1 MHITAAYIITFISSF
16 CMLVIE
22 IVAGRILA
30 PFVGVSLYTWT
41 SIIGVV
47 LAGISLGAFAGGKLA
62 DRYPDTKTLGWLL
75 LSSGIATLSIAPVT
89 DLVASYSFQT
99 SLMMRIVIVTTLT
112 FFIPSFI
119 IGMIS
124 PVVVKLTLR
133 NVETAGNVV
142 GRIYA
147 VSTLGSIIGTFT
159 AGFFLIS
166 FMGTRN
172 IIMTMGGILMITA
185 IGSGFLFRSKKPA
198 LATYFFPVFLLWAI
212 YGYAFKPPIT
222 SDTVLYKE
230 SDYYTIKVKNTTS
243 ADGRTPLRSLV
254 LDNLI
259 HSYVSTS
266 DPLHIEYRY
275 EKVYSDV
282 LTWRFGKD
290 APFKS
295 LTIGAGGY
303 TFPRYMEV
311 YYPNASLDVVEIDPE
326 VTKISYEHLGL
337 PKTTRIRSFN
347 EDGRWFVMNNKEK
360 YDVIFFDAYNDLSIP
375 YHLTTREFAQMVK
388 ERMNPNGVV
397 MTNIIDNFQSGS
409 FLPSYLKTLRE
420 VFGEKNVHL
429 IAISPAFEKIRI
441 STFVVLATNGNSNI
455 HDFAAFMKKSRG
467 EDADSA
473 VVPEEIV
480 NRLLERNYSVV
491 LTDDYAP
498 VDNLIAPVFE
508 LRFGY
513 NKREQS

>member
-1 MHITAAYIITFISSF
+1 MNIVTAYIITFVASF

-47 LAGISLGAFAGGKLA
+47 LAGISIGAFFGGKLA
-62 DRYPDTKTLGWLL
+62 DRYPSTRTLGLL
-75 LSSGIATLSIAPVT
+75 LLLSGIATLCIAPVANV
-89 DLVASYSFQT
+89 LSAYSFKT
-99 SLMMRIVIVTTLT
+99 SLMVRIVLETAII
-112 FFIPSFI
+112 FFVPSFI
-119 IGMIS
+119 LGTIS
-124 PVVVKLTLR
+124 PVVVKLALR

-147 VSTLGSIIGTFT
+147 VSTFGSIIGTFT

-172 IIMTMGGILMITA
+172 IILSMGGILIATA
-185 IGSGFLFRSKKPA
+185 LGTGFLFKSRKPVIA
-198 LATYFFPVFLLWAI
+198 SFFFPAMLLWGI
-212 YGYAFKPPIT
+212 NGDVFSPPKDANT
-222 SDTVLYKE
+222 LLYRE
-230 SDYYTIKVKNTTS
+230 SDYYTIKVKKATS
-243 ADGRTPLRSLV
+243 ADGKTPLKSLI
-254 LDNLI
+254 LDNLV
-259 HSYVSTS
+259 HSYVNPA

-290 APFKS
+290 ASFSS

-311 YYPNASLDVVEIDPE
+311 FYPNASLDVVEIDPE
-326 VTKISYEHLGL
+326 VTKVAYDHLGL
-337 PKTTRIRSFN
+337 PRTTRIRSYN
-347 EDGRWFVMNNKEK
+347 EDGRWHVMNSREK
-360 YDVIFFDAYNDLSIP
+360 YDVVFFDAYNDLSIP
-375 YHLTTREFAQMVK
+375 YHLTTREFARMVK
-388 ERMNPNGVV
+388 DRMNANGIV
-397 MTNIIDNFQSGS
+397 MTNIIDNFRSGS
-409 FLPSYLKTLRE
+409 FLPSYIKTLRE
-420 VFGEKNVHL
+420 VFGSQNVHL
-429 IAISPAFEKIRI
+429 IAISPEFEKIRI
-441 STFVVLATNGNSNI
+441 STFVVLATNGALDI
-455 HDFAAFMKKSRG
+455 GDFAAFMKKSRG
-467 EDADSA
+467 ADAASA

-480 NRLLERNYSVV
+480 NRLLEQNYAVV

>member
-1 MHITAAYIITFISSF
+1 MHIITAYIITFIASF

-47 LAGISLGAFAGGKLA
+47 LAGISLGAFFGGKLA
-62 DRYPDTKTLGWLL
+62 DRYPGTKTLGWLL
-75 LSSGIATLSIAPVT
+75 LLSGIATLTIAPVT
-89 DLVASYSFQT
+89 SLVATYSFKT
-99 SLMMRIVIVTTLT
+99 TLMMRIVIVTSLT
-112 FFIPSFI
+112 FFIPSCI

-124 PVVVKLTLR
+124 PVVVKLTLI

-166 FMGTRN
+166 VMGTRN
-172 IIMTMGGILMITA
+172 IIMTMGGILVITSLA
-185 IGSGFLFRSKKPA
+185 SGFLFRSKK
-198 LATYFFPVFLLWAI
+198 LAAATFLFPVFLLWGI
-212 YGYAFKPPIT
+212 YGYAFKPPMT
-222 SDTVLYKE
+222 SDTVYYKE
-230 SDYYTIKVKNTTS
+230 SDYYTIKVKNAKS
-243 ADGRTPLRSLV
+243 ADGKTPLKSLV

-259 HSYVSTS
+259 HSYVNPA
-266 DPLHIEYRY
+266 DPFHIEYRY
-275 EKVYSDV
+275 EKIYSDV

-290 APFKS
+290 IAFRS

-311 YYPNASLDVVEIDPE
+311 FYPNARLDVVEIDPE
-326 VTKISYEHLGL
+326 VTKISYDYLGL
-337 PKTTRIRSFN
+337 PRNTRIRSYN
-347 EDGRWFVMNNKEK
+347 EDGRWYVMNSRDS
-360 YDVIFFDAYNDLSIP
+360 YDVVFFDAYNDLSIP
-375 YHLTTREFAQMVK
+375 YHLTTREFAQMV
-388 ERMNPNGVV
+388 RDRLNPNGVV
-397 MTNIIDNFQSGS
+397 LTNIIDNFQNGS
-409 FLPSYLKTLRE
+409 FLPSYIRTLRE

-429 IAISPAFEKIRI
+429 IAISPLFEKIRI
-441 STFVVLATNGNSNI
+441 STFIVLATKGNLAI
-455 HDFAAFMKKSRG
+455 HDFAAFMKKSQG
-467 EDADSA
+467 DEANSA

-491 LTDDYAP
+491 LTDDFAP